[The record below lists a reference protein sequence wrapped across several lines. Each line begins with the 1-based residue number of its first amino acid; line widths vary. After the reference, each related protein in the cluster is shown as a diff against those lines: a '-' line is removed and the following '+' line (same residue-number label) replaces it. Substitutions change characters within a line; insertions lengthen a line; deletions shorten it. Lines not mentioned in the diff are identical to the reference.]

1 MWWPI
6 LRRCTN
12 GVSDIVSQ
20 PPDAVTII
28 STIGGSVNI
37 TKKWLSAGLVV
48 GALFAGTTLAE
59 EVTLS
64 HGGVKLNANLALAP
78 GKTLA
83 AGVVLITHGTLA
95 HNGMET
101 ISALQQAFKDQG
113 RNTLAINLSLGL
125 DNRHGMYECATP
137 HTHRHTDALDEIGA
151 WLGWLKQQGAKEVV
165 LLGHS
170 RGGNQTAWFA
180 AERPDPAVKAVVLL
194 APMTWSEDYAAKD
207 YQTRY
212 GKPLK
217 PALER
222 AQTLVKAGK
231 GGALL
236 QHTDF
241 IYCTDTSANAAAF
254 VSYYAP
260 DLRQDTPHLLPKIA
274 RPTLVIAGSEDTV
287 VADIAQKTQLLADG
301 KRLQLKVIEGA
312 DHFFRDLYADEVAEA
327 VGAFLGGT

>member
-1 MWWPI
+1 MQKSSLWKRMAP
-6 LRRCTN
+6 
-12 GVSDIVSQ
+12 
-20 PPDAVTII
+20 AV
-28 STIGGSVNI
+28 
-37 TKKWLSAGLVV
+37 LA
-48 GALFAGTTLAE
+48 GALYAGSAAAE
-59 EVTLS
+59 EITLPYNGLS
-64 HGGVKLNANLALAP
+64 LNANLELAQGKALAD
-78 GKTLA
+78 
-83 AGVVLITHGTLA
+83 GVVLITHGTLA

-151 WLGWLKQQGAKEVV
+151 WLGWLKQQGAQAVV

-194 APMTWSEDYAAKD
+194 APITWNDDDTAKE

-212 GKPLK
+212 GKPLQ

-222 AQTLVKAGK
+222 AQALVKAGK
-231 GGALL
+231 GNALL

-241 IYCTDTSANAAAF
+241 IYCQDTSANAAAF

-260 DLRQDTPHLLPKIA
+260 DPRRDTPHLLPKIN

-287 VADIAQKTQLLADG
+287 VADIAQKTRPLADG

-327 VGAFLGGT
+327 VGAFLSGE